1 MGIVLYRSSPGMML
15 KEKECRYGFEETAI
29 ELESSVRNHG
39 WTIPAIHD
47 LQASLKKFGHDVRN
61 VKVFEVCNPDIAV
74 KVLEGNNER
83 IVSTM
88 MPCRIAIYEKEDGKV
103 YTSYMN
109 FSLLAGAMGGA
120 VDEAMTTAMEE
131 LKEILEA
138 ITGE

>member
-1 MGIVLYRSSPGMML
+1 M
-15 KEKECRYGFEETAI
+15 
-29 ELESSVRNHG
+29 
-39 WTIPAIHD
+39 
-47 LQASLKKFGHDVRN
+47 
-61 VKVFEVCNPDIAV
+61 

-138 ITGE
+138 ITRE